1 MLAPT
6 SRAAALALLLLAAA
20 ACDSPSG
27 SRPPKEPPGV
37 TVLSGAGV
45 ADTIDAP
52 LPQPLVVKVIGSDG
66 RPLANAEVGFF
77 STAISEG
84 SDQPTVV
91 VSPTRGTGGGVHAIE
106 RTDSEGL
113 ARVRVR
119 MFRYAMQGG
128 VVVVVPDLDDFVVA
142 EYTIHPGAPRTLSST
157 PADSA
162 VVVGGSLVLTA
173 SARDRH
179 GNARPAQGV
188 TFRVVSGPVTVGGST
203 VVGTAVGRARVVAEV
218 PGAADTSWVSVVP
231 DATIAAYTAVS
242 LSNQKATLYTL
253 RLDGSNL
260 VPRVTTGAFE
270 GYNATMGSAWSTDG
284 TRLYYHDSNTDHSR
298 SMYVLDLATGVTGRL
313 LPPADRLYE
322 EAWPRFANG
331 WVYYEGG
338 SFGNWELGTRNEPLV
353 YRVRPDG
360 TGREQVTQWDRI
372 GTARHG
378 VPSPD
383 GSRVAFIGSFAKP
396 MPLHVLEVA
405 TGQMRSLGVI
415 ALSPRWSPDGSEIF
429 YVADGDVFYGSGQI
443 RAIRPDGTG
452 DRAVT
457 QPGTRF
463 GAHFDLSPDG
473 EYLIAGTDQMVLTLV
488 QLDTGLEMPIPTPS
502 VTQRLMAPSWKP

>member
-6 SRAAALALLLLAAA
+6 SRAAALALLLTAV

-27 SRPPKEPPGV
+27 SNPPKGTPGV
-37 TVLSGAGV
+37 TVVSGAGV
-45 ADTIDAP
+45 ADTIDAV
-52 LPQPLVVKVIGSDG
+52 LPQPLVVQVNGSDG

-84 SDQPTVV
+84 SDQPTVL
-91 VSPTRGTGGGVHAIE
+91 VSPTRGTGGGLYALE
-106 RTDSEGL
+106 RTDSEGR
-113 ARVRVR
+113 AAVRVR

-128 VVVVVPDLDDFVVA
+128 VVVAVADLDDFVVA
-142 EYTIHPGAPRTLSST
+142 DYTIQPGAPRTLSSA
-157 PADSA
+157 PADTA
-162 VVVGGSLVLTA
+162 VVVGGSFALTA

-188 TFRVVSGPVTVGGST
+188 TFRVLSGPVTLAGST
-203 VVGTAVGRARVVAEV
+203 VSGTAVGRASVVAEV
-218 PGAADTSWVSVVP
+218 AGASDTSWVSVVP

-242 LSNQKATLYTL
+242 LSNQKASLYTL

-260 VPRVTTGAFE
+260 VRRVTTGAFE
-270 GYNATMGSAWSTDG
+270 GYNATMGSAWSADG
-284 TRLYYHDSNTDHSR
+284 ARLYYHDSNTDHTR
-298 SMYVLDLATGVTGRL
+298 SLYVLDLASGVTGRL
-313 LPPADRLYE
+313 LPAADRMLE
-322 EAWPRFANG
+322 EAWPRFAGG
-331 WVYYEGG
+331 WVYFEGG
-338 SFGNWELGTRNEPLV
+338 TFGDRALGTANEPLV

-360 TGREQVTQWDRI
+360 TGKEQVTPWEGI

-383 GSRVAFIGSFAKP
+383 GSLVAFIGSYANP
-396 MPLHVLEVA
+396 MPLHVLDVA
-405 TGQMRSLGVI
+405 TGETRSLGVV
-415 ALSPRWSPDGSEIF
+415 ALSPRWRPDGSEIF
-429 YVADGDVFYGSGQI
+429 YVASGDVVYGSGQI

-473 EYLIAGTDQMVLTLV
+473 EYLIAGTDQLVLTLV
-488 QLDTGLEMPIPTPS
+488 QLDTGLEIPIPTPS
-502 VTQRLMAPSWKP
+502 ITQRLMAPSWKP